1 MTVSLIIVYA
11 YDKEW
16 TINMNEISRRG
27 NNEKK
32 RSFAIDLNA
41 PVILWLTIIALAI
54 LIIDMIIPDSMVN
67 MVMLLGAR
75 RTSFTDPMQY
85 VRLFTHVLVHAD
97 ITHYVGNFMMI
108 LAIGPMV
115 EEKYGSGRLVLITII
130 TALVT
135 GLVKVIFFPGVVLVG
150 ASGIV
155 FMLILM
161 ASFTNIRQGRLPITV
176 LLVAILYIGNEVIQG
191 LFTIDQVSRISH
203 IIGGLCGAV
212 FGVIFHS
219 KKLRSNPVL

>member
-1 MTVSLIIVYA
+1 
-11 YDKEW
+11 
-16 TINMNEISRRG
+16 MNEIGKRG
-27 NNEKK
+27 TNVRK

-75 RTSFTDPMQY
+75 RTSFADPMQY

-97 ITHYVGNFMMI
+97 ITHYVGNFMLI

-191 LFTIDQVSRISH
+191 LFTVDNVSRISH

-212 FGVIFHS
+212 FGVVFHS
-219 KKLRSNPVL
+219 KKLRSDYK

>member
-1 MTVSLIIVYA
+1 
-11 YDKEW
+11 
-16 TINMNEISRRG
+16 MNEINMRG
-27 NNEKK
+27 NNVKK
-32 RSFAIDLNA
+32 RNFAIDLNS

-54 LIIDMIIPDSMVN
+54 LIINMIIPDSIIN
-67 MVMLLGAR
+67 MVMLFGAR
-75 RTSFTDPMQY
+75 RTSWLDPLQY

-97 ITHYVGNFMMI
+97 IAHYVGNFMLI

-115 EEKYGSGRLVLITII
+115 EEKYGSGRLVLITVI

-191 LFTIDQVSRISH
+191 LFTVDNVSRISH

-212 FGVIFHS
+212 FGVVFHS
-219 KKLRSNPVL
+219 KKLRSD

>member
-1 MTVSLIIVYA
+1 MGGERIA
-11 YDKEW
+11 
-16 TINMNEISRRG
+16 
-27 NNEKK
+27 KK

-41 PVILWLTIIALAI
+41 PVILGLTFIALII
-54 LIIDMIIPDSMVN
+54 LIIDFLPSLN
-67 MVMLLGAR
+67 MVMLFGAR
-75 RTSFTDPMQY
+75 RTSLLDPMQY
-85 VRLFTHVLVHAD
+85 VRLFTHVFVHVD
-97 ITHYVGNFMMI
+97 ISHYVGNFMMI

-115 EEKYGSGRLVLITII
+115 EEKYGDARLVLITAI

-176 LLVAILYIGNEVIQG
+176 LLVAILYIGNEIIQG
-191 LFTIDQVSRISH
+191 LFTIDNVSRISH
-203 IIGGLCGAV
+203 IIGGLCGAA
-212 FGVIFHS
+212 FGVVVHA
-219 KKLRSNPVL
+219 KKLNAPPD

>member
-1 MTVSLIIVYA
+1 M
-11 YDKEW
+11 
-16 TINMNEISRRG
+16 
-27 NNEKK
+27 KK
-32 RSFAIDLNA
+32 RNFAIDLNA

-54 LIIDMIIPDSMVN
+54 LIIDLVTPNSLVN
-67 MVMLLGAR
+67 IVMLLGAR
-75 RTSFTDPMQY
+75 RTSLLDPMQY

-97 ITHYVGNFMMI
+97 IAHYVGNFMLI

-115 EEKYGSGRLVLITII
+115 EEKYGSGRLVLITVI
-130 TALVT
+130 TAFVT

-176 LLVAILYIGNEVIQG
+176 LLVAILYIGNEIIQG
-191 LFTIDQVSRISH
+191 LFTADNVSRISH

-212 FGVIFHS
+212 FGVVVHS
-219 KKLRSNPVL
+219 KTLRSE